1 MQGILIMDK
10 PAGFTSF
17 DVDAKL
23 RGILGTRKIG
33 HAGTLDPMATGVLP
47 VFVGRAAKAVDL
59 LLNTDKTYEATMR
72 LGVRT
77 DTGDVTGQVLETA
90 PVPAEL
96 GRVQVCAVL
105 GRFVGPCMQ
114 TPPMYSAVKV
124 GGQPLYKLARQGKTV
139 ARSARAVTIH
149 SLELLG
155 RENETDYRLRIEC
168 SKGTYVRV
176 LLEDIGRALGVPA
189 TMAALRRTAASGFT
203 QEQAVTFAQVEQAK
217 AQGAL
222 AQMLLGV
229 ETVFAGLDE
238 VRVDEKASFRLLN
251 GAPVYRC
258 AAADGRVRVFGPQG
272 FLGTGRVENGTLK
285 AEKLFVER

>member
-47 VFVGRAAKAVDL
+47 VFVGRAAKAVDML
-59 LLNTDKTYEATMR
+59 SNTDKAYEAVMR

-77 DTGDVTGQVLETA
+77 DTGDITGQALETA
-90 PVPAEL
+90 PVPAAL
-96 GRVQVCAVL
+96 GQAEVCAVL
-105 GRFVGPCMQ
+105 GRFVGPGMQ

-139 ARSARAVTIH
+139 ARAARAVTIY
-149 SLELLG
+149 SLEMLG
-155 RENETDYRLRIEC
+155 RESETDYRIRIAC

-176 LLEDIGRALGVPA
+176 LLEDIGRAMGVPA
-189 TMAALRRTAASGFT
+189 TMAALRRTAAAGFT
-203 QEQAVTFAQVEQAK
+203 LEQAVTFAQVERAK

-229 ETVFAGLDE
+229 ETVFADLDA
-238 VRVDEKASFRLLN
+238 VQVDENGAGRLLN

-258 AAADGRVRVFGPQG
+258 AAATGRVRVFGPQG
-272 FLGTGRVENGTLK
+272 FLGTGRVENGVLNV
-285 AEKLFVER
+285 EKLFVER

>member
-47 VFVGRAAKAVDL
+47 VFVGRAAKAVDML
-59 LLNTDKTYEATMR
+59 PNTDKTYEATMR

-77 DTGDVTGQVLETA
+77 DTGDITGQVLETTK
-90 PVPAEL
+90 VPDALSAVE
-96 GRVQVCAVL
+96 VSAVL
-105 GRFVGPCMQ
+105 EHFVGSGMQ

-139 ARSARAVTIH
+139 ERRARAVMIY

-155 RENETDYRLRIEC
+155 RESESDYRIRIAC

-189 TMAALRRTAASGFT
+189 TMAALRRTAAAGFT
-203 QEQAVTFAQVEQAK
+203 QAQAVTFAQVEQAK
-217 AQGAL
+217 AQGTL
-222 AQMLLGV
+222 TQMLLGV
-229 ETVFAGLDE
+229 ETVFADLNA
-238 VRVDEKASFRLLN
+238 VQVDEKGASRLFN

-258 AAADGRVRVFGPQG
+258 TAANGRVRVFGPQG
-272 FLGTGRVENGTLK
+272 FLGTGRVEHGVLNI
-285 AEKLFVER
+285 EKRFFEG